1 MLWNFKPHKKQ
12 NLGITEHLKQEVT
25 FNNYRYNFIF
35 LIHIIIHMITD
46 NILKRKQE
54 KHKLLLI
61 ALQKYNQQ
69 NIII

>member
-1 MLWNFKPHKKQ
+1 
-12 NLGITEHLKQEVT
+12 
-25 FNNYRYNFIF
+25 
-35 LIHIIIHMITD
+35 MITD